1 MPDYSQQQDLIISV
15 TDLIA
20 KTLGVPVDQ
29 ITEGLSYG
37 DLPEWD
43 SLGHMNIMMALEEK
57 YGIQI
62 TTDVITSLINL
73 KSITAYLLDHNH
85 A

>member
-73 KSITAYLLDHNH
+73 KSITAYLLDHNN